1 MEHALAS
8 TIAPETI
15 APVGTARSA
24 PASIGLRD
32 NRIVVGI
39 DGSPLS
45 RRALEWAMQEA
56 ARRQVRCR
64 VVEVWPFG
72 AAGMADPQT
81 SPESLEKHLSAL
93 VRDVRADIRVTT
105 PADVEVKMG
114 DPVEQLAAAARECDL
129 LVVGSR
135 GHGALKDLFLG
146 SVSTDLLHLG
156 VCPTVVVPAN
166 ATSGDQHGRVVVGV
180 DGSDQSARALR
191 WAREE
196 AILRHCSL
204 VVLHAWR
211 MPVVMGSLYAP
222 TVAIPFEE
230 CRQAG
235 QEMLDQTVAHLSSGA
250 SGASGTSGADLDVVS
265 QLVEGLAEFELVT
278 AAAHADLLVVGTR
291 GRGIM
296 TASVL
301 GSTSRSCI
309 HHSLCPVA
317 VIP

>member
-8 TIAPETI
+8 VS
-15 APVGTARSA
+15 APVTTVT
-24 PASIGLRD
+24 PVTTSIAVPVPTGLRD

-56 ARRQVRCR
+56 ARRQVGCR
-64 VVEVWPFG
+64 VIEVWPFG
-72 AAGMADPQT
+72 TTGMVDPQT
-81 SPESLEKHLSAL
+81 SRESLEAQLSAL
-93 VRDVRADIRVTT
+93 VRDVRADLRVTT
-105 PADVEVKMG
+105 PADVEVRLG
-114 DPVEQLAAAARECDL
+114 DPVEQLSDAAHQTDL

-146 SVSTDLLHLG
+146 SVSTDLLHRR

-166 ATSGDQHGRVVVGV
+166 AATGDHHGRVVVGV
-180 DGSDQSARALR
+180 DGSDEAARALR
-191 WAREE
+191 WARDE
-196 AILRHCSL
+196 AHLRHCPL

-222 TVAIPFEE
+222 TIAVPFEE

-235 QEMLDQTVAHLSSGA
+235 QEFLDQTVAHLSSGS
-250 SGASGTSGADLDVVS
+250 SGDGPDVVP

-278 AAAHADLLVVGTR
+278 AAADADLLVVGSR
-291 GRGIM
+291 GRGAM

-309 HHSLCPVA
+309 HHSPCPVA